1 MYQPLKIMTKEE
13 IVEEIAEGIF
23 QYSSCIEEVVE
34 NTLDHIDSIYGE
46 VKKSVMKK
54 VVSRSIDP
62 KQTKKNFKELG
73 WV

>member
-1 MYQPLKIMTKEE
+1 MTKEE
-13 IVEEIAEGIF
+13 IVEELAEGIF

-34 NTLDHIDSIYGE
+34 NTLDHIDSIYAE

-54 VVSRSIDP
+54 VISRSIDP
-62 KQTKKNFKELG
+62 KQTKKNFKDLG

>member
-1 MYQPLKIMTKEE
+1 MMTKEE
-13 IVEEIAEGIF
+13 IVEELAEGIF

-34 NTLDHIDSIYGE
+34 NTLDHIDSIYAE

-54 VVSRSIDP
+54 VISRSIDP
-62 KQTKKNFKELG
+62 QQTKKNFKELG

>member
-1 MYQPLKIMTKEE
+1 MMTKEE
-13 IVEEIAEGIF
+13 IVEELAEGIF

-34 NTLDHIDSIYGE
+34 NTLDHIDSIYAE

-54 VVSRSIDP
+54 VISRSIDP
-62 KQTKKNFKELG
+62 KQTKKNFKDLG

>member
-1 MYQPLKIMTKEE
+1 MTKEE
-13 IVEEIAEGIF
+13 IVEELAEGIF

-34 NTLDHIDSIYGE
+34 NTLDHIDSIYAE

-54 VVSRSIDP
+54 VISRSIDP

>member
-1 MYQPLKIMTKEE
+1 MTKEE
-13 IVEEIAEGIF
+13 IVEELAEGIF

-34 NTLDHIDSIYGE
+34 NTLDHIDSIYAE

-54 VVSRSIDP
+54 VISRSIDP
-62 KQTKKNFKELG
+62 KLTKKNFKELG

>member
-1 MYQPLKIMTKEE
+1 MMTKEE
-13 IVEEIAEGIF
+13 IVEELAEGIF

-34 NTLDHIDSIYGE
+34 NTLDHIDSIYAE

-54 VVSRSIDP
+54 VISRSIDP